1 MKKNNSN
8 FKIIQ
13 KYWQKTPEFFSEK
26 YQTNFIKLL
35 SPVNLFLFLR
45 RNKALK
51 LAGDVKGQQVLDV
64 GCGSGVFMIDFTKR
78 GAFVAGVDYSQKML
92 DIAKKELD
100 IFKIP
105 KNKYTLKKADA
116 TKLPF
121 GQDEFDLVLATGLT
135 DYLNDR
141 QDQKFLQ
148 EAARVLKK
156 SGTLIVSFPVEKSPF
171 SFIRSGVGLEIR
183 QKIFK
188 LPPIHNQFS
197 LEKVR
202 EFLSIAGLEEVEH
215 HKILTTMWLIVA
227 RFKK

>member
-1 MKKNNSN
+1 MKKNNLN
-8 FKIIQ
+8 FSVIQ

-26 YQTNFIKLL
+26 YQTNFTKLIL
-35 SPVNLFLFLR
+35 PVNLFLFLR
-45 RNKALK
+45 RNKVIK
-51 LAGDVKGQQVLDV
+51 LASNVKGQKVLDV
-64 GCGSGVFMIDFTKR
+64 GCGSGVFMIDFAKR
-78 GAFVAGVDYSQKML
+78 GAFVVGVDYSQKML

-105 KNKYTLKKADA
+105 KSKYILKKADA

-121 GQDEFDLVLATGLT
+121 AHNEFDLIIATGLT
-135 DYLNDR
+135 DYLT
-141 QDQKFLQ
+141 DQEDQIFLQ

-156 SGTLIVSFPVEKSPF
+156 NGTLIVSFPVENSPF
-171 SFIRSGVGLEIR
+171 SFVRSGVGLKIR
-183 QKIFK
+183 QKVFK
-188 LPPIHNQFS
+188 LPPINNSFS

-202 EFLSIAGLEEVEH
+202 NFLGNTGLEEIEH